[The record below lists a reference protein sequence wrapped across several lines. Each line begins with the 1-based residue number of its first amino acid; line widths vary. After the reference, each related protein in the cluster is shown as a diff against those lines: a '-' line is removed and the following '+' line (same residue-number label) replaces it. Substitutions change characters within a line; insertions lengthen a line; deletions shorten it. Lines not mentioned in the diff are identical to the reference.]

1 MILSRNFKECDVDS
15 RYLIFAHNTSDEKVD
30 LDDENNQLSK
40 LIEEV
45 T

>member
-15 RYLIFAHNTSDEKVD
+15 RYLIFAHNISDEKDD